1 MGGGASSLRPSNLF
15 SRNNTTRASET
26 RLNNDSSGSRQDT
39 AELQSNID
47 VVSNEVILLIRFV
60 ISTSFAVLS
69 F

>member
-15 SRNNTTRASET
+15 SRNNSTRASEN

-47 VVSNEVILLIRFV
+47 VISNEVIL
-60 ISTSFAVLS
+60 
-69 F
+69 